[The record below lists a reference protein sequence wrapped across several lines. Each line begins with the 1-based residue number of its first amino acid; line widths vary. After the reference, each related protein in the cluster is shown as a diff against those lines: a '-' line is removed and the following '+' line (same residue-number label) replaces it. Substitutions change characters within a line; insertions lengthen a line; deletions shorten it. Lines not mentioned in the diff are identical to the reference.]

1 MIDTH
6 CHVDLYPDPSRIA
19 ADAERAGITTI
30 AVTNLPSAFD
40 RAYPHIRPLRHVRLA
55 LGFHPLVA
63 EQHAAERKR
72 FQQRVDRTSYIG
84 EIGLDFSPAGRAT
97 KQIQLDSFRFV
108 LETLRG
114 RARFVTLHS
123 RGAEAAVVD
132 LLEEY
137 GRTPVVFHWYSGL
150 LDVLHRALE
159 HGHYFSINPAM
170 LRSANGNKIIAAIP
184 PERALTETDGPFV
197 EVIKRPAQPSDV
209 QLVEEGL
216 AGRWQ
221 VQTSEVTARMKEN
234 FMTLVRPLRAMG
246 VSQA

>member
-6 CHVDLYPDPSRIA
+6 CHIDLYPDPSRVA
-19 ADAERAGITTI
+19 ADAEKAGITTVV
-30 AVTNLPSAFD
+30 VTNLPSAFD
-40 RAYPHIRPLRHVRLA
+40 RAYPHIRPLRHIRLA

-72 FQQRVDRTSYIG
+72 FQQYVDRTSYVG
-84 EIGLDFSPAGRAT
+84 EIGLDFSSAGRTT
-97 KQIQLDSFRFV
+97 KQIQLNSFRFV

-114 RARFVTLHS
+114 KARFVTLHS
-123 RGAEAAVVD
+123 RGAESTVVD

-137 GRTPVVFHWYSGL
+137 DKTPVVFHWYSGS

-170 LRSANGNKIIAAIP
+170 LRSTNGNKIIAAIP

-197 EVIKRPAQPSDV
+197 EVGKRPAQPSDV
-209 QLVEEGL
+209 LLVEANL
-216 AGRWQ
+216 AQRWQ
-221 VQTSEVTARMKEN
+221 VQPQEAAARMKEN
-234 FMTLVRPLRAMG
+234 FMTLVRPLRA
-246 VSQA
+246 VSMS